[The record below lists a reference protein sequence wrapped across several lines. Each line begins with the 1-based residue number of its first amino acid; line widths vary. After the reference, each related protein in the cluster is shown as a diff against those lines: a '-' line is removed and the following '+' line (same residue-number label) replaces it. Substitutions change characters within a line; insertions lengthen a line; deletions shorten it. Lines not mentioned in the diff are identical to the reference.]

1 METLVFLAAMA
12 VFVLVIFVSESAR
25 TRKEEKKFIQSLYED
40 YFSLSRKEYAL
51 ERFARMGSYFGRH
64 QKEGQ
69 LDDITWNDLGM
80 DELFKRMNYTLS
92 ASGEEYLYYT
102 LRTLK
107 QSGGELE
114 HLEEAVGFFGAHPEV
129 RVQVQ
134 LAMKKLGHTG
144 KYSLYDYLDN
154 LDVLG
159 ERSPRRHLLM
169 DLLFLPLVGLMW
181 VNISLAIV
189 GLVIL
194 IIYNIL
200 TYFREKGE
208 IDPYITSFSYIM
220 RLMQACGELEKIS
233 VPPCSREWEA
243 MRQARKQLQGMRRNS
258 YWVMSPYRGNASG
271 DVLAILMDYIRM
283 VFHADLIK
291 FDSMLKVLR
300 GHIEDVDAMIGVVG
314 YVETAIAIWIFRES
328 LAAEHKGRENPAAG
342 SAVRGEEKPR
352 SNGMDMTDERSRNDG
367 AEAAE
372 SSAQR
377 DGTER
382 TKGALR
388 NDSADREEKQARNGG
403 TTNSTNSTYRR
414 KGRGWCAPEFFVGE
428 GLQMEEGYHPLLSK
442 PVKNGIV
449 TKRGVLL
456 TGSNASG
463 KSTFLKTVALNAILA
478 QTIHTCAA
486 DRYRA
491 PFYHVYSSM
500 TLRDDLDSGESYYIV
515 EIKALKRILDAAS
528 EGEGQILCF
537 VDEVLRGT
545 NTVERIAAST
555 QILKSLGR
563 MERGHS
569 MKRGHSMGIL
579 CFAATHDI
587 ELTELL
593 QDDFDNYHFEED
605 VRDGDVF
612 FNYKLKEGKATT
624 RNAIKLLELMGYDKE
639 VIKKATDQA
648 EHFTR
653 FGVWQK

>member
-12 VFVLVIFVSESAR
+12 VFVLIIFVSESAR
-25 TRKEEKKFIQSLYED
+25 VRKDEKKFIQSLYED
-40 YFSLSRKEYAL
+40 YFGLSRKEYAL
-51 ERFARMGSYFGRH
+51 ERFARMGSFFGRH

-92 ASGEEYLYYT
+92 ASGEEYLNYT

-107 QSGGELE
+107 QSGGDLE
-114 HLEEAVGFFGAHPEV
+114 HLEEAVGFFGAHPDV

-159 ERSPRRHLLM
+159 ERAPRKHLLM
-169 DLLFLPLVGLMW
+169 DLLFVPLVGLLW

-189 GLVIL
+189 GLLTLV
-194 IIYNIL
+194 IYNIL

-233 VPPCSREWEA
+233 VPACAREWEE

-283 VFHADLIK
+283 IFHVDLIK

-328 LAAEHKGRENPAAG
+328 LEAEQKGQENAPA
-342 SAVRGEEKPR
+342 ELIQ
-352 SNGMDMTDERSRNDG
+352 SNDMDMAEGMRQREG
-367 AEAAE
+367 AG
-372 SSAQR
+372 
-377 DGTER
+377 GTER
-382 TKGALR
+382 LNGVLQ
-388 NDSADREEKQARNGG
+388 NGSAKTAEKEPWNPG
-403 TTNSTNSTYRR
+403 TTNGK
-414 KGRGWCAPEFFVGE
+414 KGRGWCVPEFYTGE
-428 GLQMEEGYHPLLSK
+428 GMQMEEGYHPLLSK
-442 PVKNGIV
+442 PVKNGIA

-463 KSTFLKTVALNAILA
+463 KSTFLKTVALNGILA
-478 QTIHTCAA
+478 QTIHTCTA

-491 PFYHVYSSM
+491 PFYQVYSSM

-528 EGEGQILCF
+528 SGDGQILCF

-555 QILKSLGR
+555 QILKSLG
-563 MERGHS
+563 S
-569 MKRGHSMGIL
+569 SGIL

-605 VRDGDVF
+605 VREGDVF
-612 FNYKLKEGKATT
+612 FNYKLKKGKATT
-624 RNAIKLLELMGYDKE
+624 RNAIKLLELMGYDKG

-648 EHFTR
+648 EHFTQ